1 MLKIKSIF
9 LICLS
14 VILFGCNNSNSSSG
28 SSQGPVE
35 QPEYTTLFNVSS
47 YDLTVGDNIQLD
59 YNTTAG
65 AAVSFVSND
74 TTVVSVTDTGVVSAL
89 KQGSAV
95 IEMTLTIN
103 GKTQKDKCTINV
115 TDKDITFI
123 GYQNESITLEV
134 NEKIT
139 PALTILPS
147 DLINNG
153 IEYKIV
159 NTDIADVDAHGA
171 VTGKKA
177 GETVL
182 TASYKSLKTSIK
194 IIVAATTVSVENI
207 ILECGNIS
215 LYQGQTHQLNPQ
227 VLPPNASNK
236 NVFYTTDNKDVA
248 TVYPNGL
255 ITAQNPGNAV
265 ITAETE
271 DGKKQ
276 ASCSVI
282 VNETHAQLESISVD
296 DVILENGT
304 SKFIQVKI
312 TPKNAKFSNL
322 KVQQPND
329 SVTITNADRTLLL
342 VTAKKQGYF
351 SRINIEAENCEP
363 AENTSCSKTFDIY
376 TYDNNT
382 ASLPEYLELAE
393 PYNMVMPD
401 GENFKIYMNFEKGDK
416 FNPLSAVNYIPF
428 NSVIDK
434 ELIAVNTPE
443 VAGNGQVIYYSKE
456 DGLIHAQGTG
466 EAMVEIEVLRN
477 TDDEYY
483 IAPVKIPVIVASD
496 ESQIPYYYKICPAKS
511 IVIDNKQDLKNNLIL
526 GSKPVFVYAT
536 VTHQADCSFGKVDAY
551 KIETSDKNIV
561 DIIDGYAYAKKAGKA
576 VITVTSN
583 SVYTLDNKPVKASV
597 EIEVK

>member
-1 MLKIKSIF
+1 MTKIKSIF

-123 GYQNESITLEV
+123 GYQKESVTISINET
-134 NEKIT
+134 IT
-139 PALTILPS
+139 PALTILPENMTAENITYQIS
-147 DLINNG
+147 NTG
-153 IEYKIV
+153 I
-159 NTDIADVDAHGA
+159 ASVDKNGA
-171 VTGKKA
+171 VTGIKA

-194 IIVAATTVSVENI
+194 IIVAATTVSVKNI

-255 ITAQNPGNAV
+255 ITAQNAGNAT

-304 SKFIQVKI
+304 SKFIKVNV
-312 TPKNAKFSNL
+312 TPENAKFSNL

-363 AENTSCSKTFDIY
+363 AENISCSKTFDIY

>member
-1 MLKIKSIF
+1 MTKIKSIF

-171 VTGKKA
+171 VTGIKA

-215 LYQGQTHQLNPQ
+215 LYQGQTYQLNPQ

-255 ITAQNPGNAV
+255 ITAQNAGNAT

-276 ASCSVI
+276 ASCSVT
-282 VNETHAQLESISVD
+282 VNAASVPLESISID

-312 TPKNAKFSNL
+312 TPENAKFSNL

-511 IVIDNKQDLKNNLIL
+511 IVIDNKQNLKNNLIL

-583 SVYTLDNKPVKASV
+583 SVYTIDNKPVKASV

>member
-1 MLKIKSIF
+1 MTKIKSIF

-74 TTVVSVTDTGVVSAL
+74 TTVVSVTDTGVVFAL

-123 GYQNESITLEV
+123 GYQNESVTISI
-134 NEKIT
+134 NETIT
-139 PALTILPS
+139 PALTILPENMTAENITYQIS
-147 DLINNG
+147 NTG
-153 IEYKIV
+153 I
-159 NTDIADVDAHGA
+159 ASVDKNGA
-171 VTGKKA
+171 VTGIKA

-215 LYQGQTHQLNPQ
+215 LYQGQTYQLNPQ

-255 ITAQNPGNAV
+255 ITAQNAGNAT

-276 ASCSVI
+276 ASCSVT
-282 VNETHAQLESISVD
+282 VNAASVPLESISID

-312 TPKNAKFSNL
+312 TPENAKFSNL

-583 SVYTLDNKPVKASV
+583 SVYTIDNKPVKASV

>member
-1 MLKIKSIF
+1 MTKIKSIF

-123 GYQNESITLEV
+123 GYQKESVTISINET
-134 NEKIT
+134 IT
-139 PALTILPS
+139 PALTILPENMTAENITYQIS
-147 DLINNG
+147 NTG
-153 IEYKIV
+153 I
-159 NTDIADVDAHGA
+159 ASVDKNGA
-171 VTGKKA
+171 VTGIKA

-255 ITAQNPGNAV
+255 ITAQNAGNAT

-304 SKFIQVKI
+304 SKFIKVNV
-312 TPKNAKFSNL
+312 TPENAKYSNL

-329 SVTITNADRTLLL
+329 SVTIINADRTLLL

-583 SVYTLDNKPVKASV
+583 SVYTIDNKPVKASV